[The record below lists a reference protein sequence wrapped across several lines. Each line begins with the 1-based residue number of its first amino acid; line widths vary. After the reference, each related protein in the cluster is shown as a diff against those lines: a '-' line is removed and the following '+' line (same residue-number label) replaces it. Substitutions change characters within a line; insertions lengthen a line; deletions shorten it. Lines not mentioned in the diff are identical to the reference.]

1 MPAMKP
7 IIVDFDGTLT
17 DSTAA
22 LVAAWNIIAQK
33 HQLKDISLK
42 DIDGLKKLSLMERSK
57 LLNLSMYKV
66 PLVLPQF
73 YQLYRQSL
81 QDIRP
86 FKGMKEVLLE
96 LDKRGYKI
104 MIISSHAKDT
114 ILTFLK
120 LNDIHC
126 IAEILYSN
134 PIAGK
139 DRAIEK
145 FIKKSTIPA
154 HEMLYIGDEQRDI
167 IACKKVCVPIIWVGW
182 GYDAKEA
189 IQYLQPDYQAIA
201 PHDIVKII
209 DSL

>member
-1 MPAMKP
+1 MKP
-7 IIVDFDGTLT
+7 IIVDFDGTLV

-22 LVAAWNIIAQK
+22 LVAAWNTIAQK
-33 HQLKDISLK
+33 HQWKDISLK
-42 DIDGLKKLSLMERSK
+42 DIEALKKLSLMERSK
-57 LLNLSMYKV
+57 LLNLPIYKV

-73 YQLYRQSL
+73 YQLYRQAL

-86 FKGMKEVLLE
+86 FKGMKKVLLE
-96 LDKRGYKI
+96 LHKRGFKI

-114 ILTFLK
+114 ILAFLK

-126 IAEILYSN
+126 VAEVLCSN

-139 DRAIEK
+139 DKAIEK

-154 HEMLYIGDEQRDI
+154 DEMLYIGDEYRDS
-167 IACKKVCVPIIWVGW
+167 IACKKVSVPIIWVGW
-182 GYDAKEA
+182 GYEANEA
-189 IQYLQPDYQAIA
+189 IQHSKPDYQAAA
-201 PHDIVKII
+201 PQDIIKII